1 MMRNVKPAWFNP
13 KPRAPEPK
21 LTAADREAKAAARTA
36 FTLDCVNLAH
46 MKSGLPV
53 HPEAR
58 REFYPI
64 GYGPGQM
71 LPAGPDRPAV
81 AAYVDAA

>member
-1 MMRNVKPAWFNP
+1 MRNVKPAWFNP
-13 KPRAPEPK
+13 KPRDPEPK
-21 LTAADREAKAAARTA
+21 LTAAEREAKAAKATA
-36 FTLDCVNLAH
+36 TTLDYVNLSL
-46 MKSGLPV
+46 MKAGLPV

>member
-1 MMRNVKPAWFNP
+1 
-13 KPRAPEPK
+13 
-21 LTAADREAKAAARTA
+21 
-36 FTLDCVNLAH
+36 LDCVNLSR
-46 MKSGLPV
+46 MKAGLPV

-58 REFYPI
+58 RSDYPI
-64 GYGPGQM
+64 GYGPGQT